1 MTFRKETL
9 AEGVELYLGD
19 CLEVLPTLAGI
30 DAVVSDPP
38 YGIGFQK
45 GAGGKGIHPGR
56 VRNLDPIKGDDRPFD
71 PAPFLAWPCVLFGA
85 NHYYARLPDGGTF
98 HTWDKSR
105 GVGPDDSFSDAEY
118 VWTPDRRKSEV
129 FRYLWKGLLQ
139 DGEKGAP
146 KYHVSQKPIA
156 VMEWAIGFAG
166 DAAHIFDPFM
176 GSGSTGVAAVRLGRR
191 FTGVEIDEGHFSTA
205 CRRIEAALK
214 QPDMFVAAPQ
224 PIAQQTSMFSDKAA

>member
-9 AEGVELYLGD
+9 AEGVDVYLGD
-19 CLEVLPTLAGI
+19 CLEVLPTLSGV

-45 GAGGKGIHPGR
+45 GAGGLGIHPGR
-56 VRNLDPIKGDDRPFD
+56 VRNLGPIKGDDRPFD

-118 VWTPDRRKSEV
+118 VWTPNRRKSEV
-129 FRYLWKGLLQ
+129 FRYLWKGVLQ

-146 KYHVSQKPIA
+146 KYHVSQKPIS

-166 DAAHIFDPFM
+166 DAQHILDPYM
-176 GSGSTGVAAVRLGRR
+176 GSGSTGVAAVRLGKR
-191 FTGVEIDEGHFSTA
+191 FTGVEIDEAHFATA
-205 CRRIEAALK
+205 CARITAALK
-214 QPDMFVAAPQ
+214 QPDMFVPAPK
-224 PIAQQTSMFSDKAA
+224 PMKQTSIFEVEA

>member
-1 MTFRKETL
+1 MTRVEHL
-9 AEGVELYLGD
+9 ADGVTLYLGD
-19 CLEVLPTLAGI
+19 CLEVLPTLADV

-45 GAGGKGIHPGR
+45 GAGGLGIHPGR
-56 VRNLDPIKGDDRPFD
+56 VRNLRPIYGDDQPFD
-71 PAPFLAWPCVLFGA
+71 PAPLLAWPCVLFGA

-118 VWTPDRRKSEV
+118 VWTPERRKSEV
-129 FRYLWKGLLQ
+129 FRYLWKGVLQ

-146 KYHVSQKPIA
+146 KYHISQKPIA

-166 DAAHIFDPFM
+166 DAEHILDPFM

-191 FTGVEIDEGHFSTA
+191 FTGIEIDHNYFDIA
-205 CRRIEAALK
+205 CRRIDTALK
-214 QPDMFVAAPQ
+214 EPDMFIESPKLAKQ
-224 PIAQQTSMFSDKAA
+224 EMLF